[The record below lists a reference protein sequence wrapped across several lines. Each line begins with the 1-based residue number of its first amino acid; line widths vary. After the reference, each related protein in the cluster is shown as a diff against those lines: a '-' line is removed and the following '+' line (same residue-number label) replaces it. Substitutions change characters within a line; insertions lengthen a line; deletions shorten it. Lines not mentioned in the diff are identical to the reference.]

1 MLTCLRVR
9 HLAIIDEL
17 EVELGAGLNVIT
29 GETGAGKSILI
40 DALGLV
46 LGEKGRPELVRTGAK
61 QAEVEALFDLSDDAE
76 ALARLEA
83 SGLEREVELIVR
95 RVVSASGRTRAYLNG
110 RLATAGQLSALAKG
124 LVDISSQHEHHTLVD
139 PGTHMSF
146 LDAFGKLDALREEVR
161 DAHRSLREAHEQ
173 LRAAEEAIS
182 QRGEREDLLRFQ
194 IREIEELDPKPG
206 EDEELSAERDRLRHE
221 IGRAHV

>member
-61 QAEVEALFDLSDDAE
+61 QAEVEALSDLVRRCME
-76 ALARLEA
+76 GVYALA
-83 SGLEREVELIVR
+83 VPLIVDLG
-95 RVVSASGRTRAYLNG
+95 VGANW
-110 RLATAGQLSALAKG
+110 
-124 LVDISSQHEHHTLVD
+124 
-139 PGTHMSF
+139 
-146 LDAFGKLDALREEVR
+146 
-161 DAHRSLREAHEQ
+161 REAH
-173 LRAAEEAIS
+173 
-182 QRGEREDLLRFQ
+182 
-194 IREIEELDPKPG
+194 
-206 EDEELSAERDRLRHE
+206 
-221 IGRAHV
+221 